1 MRKNTKKD
9 TDFSRNPKT
18 KYQTI
23 TIMIKQKLI
32 TKRIEKNKTQEEIAH
47 LLGMTQSQYSRR
59 ESGIT
64 KITKSEWDSLAKI
77 LETNMEAIYEPE
89 DGIYILNSE
98 KSNINPDK
106 HSNDYNNFTLDVMKK
121 YIEKLEYENRYLKSQ
136 LEKFSL

>member
-1 MRKNTKKD
+1 VIFRETQ
-9 TDFSRNPKT
+9 KT

-23 TIMIKQKLI
+23 TTMIKQKLI

-77 LETNMEAIYEPE
+77 LGTNMEAIYEPE
-89 DGIYILNSE
+89 DGIYILNNE
-98 KSNINPDK
+98 KST
-106 HSNDYNNFTLDVMKK
+106 SNTNSQNTDYNNFTLDVMKK

>member
-1 MRKNTKKD
+1 MIFRETQ
-9 TDFSRNPKT
+9 KT

-23 TIMIKQKLI
+23 TTMIKQKLI

-77 LETNMEAIYEPE
+77 LGTNMEAIYEPE
-89 DGIYILNSE
+89 DGIYILNNE
-98 KSNINPDK
+98 KNTSNTN
-106 HSNDYNNFTLDVMKK
+106 SQNSDYNNFTLDVMKK

>member
-1 MRKNTKKD
+1 VIFRETQ
-9 TDFSRNPKT
+9 KT

-23 TIMIKQKLI
+23 TTMIKQKLI

-77 LETNMEAIYEPE
+77 LGTNMEAIYEPE
-89 DGIYILNSE
+89 DGIYILNNE
-98 KSNINPDK
+98 KNTSNTN
-106 HSNDYNNFTLDVMKK
+106 SQNTDYNNFTLDVMKK

>member
-1 MRKNTKKD
+1 MIFRETQ
-9 TDFSRNPKT
+9 KT

-23 TIMIKQKLI
+23 TTMIKQKLI

-77 LETNMEAIYEPE
+77 LGTNMEAIYEPE
-89 DGIYILNSE
+89 DGIYILNNE
-98 KSNINPDK
+98 KNTSNTN
-106 HSNDYNNFTLDVMKK
+106 SQNTDYNNFTLDVMKK

>member
-1 MRKNTKKD
+1 MIFRETQ
-9 TDFSRNPKT
+9 KT

-23 TIMIKQKLI
+23 TTMIKQKLI

-64 KITKSEWDSLAKI
+64 KITKSEWHSLAKI
-77 LETNMEAIYEPE
+77 LGTNMEAIYEPE
-89 DGIYILNSE
+89 DGIYILNNE
-98 KSNINPDK
+98 KST
-106 HSNDYNNFTLDVMKK
+106 SNTNSQNTDYNNFTLDVMKK

>member
-1 MRKNTKKD
+1 MIFRETQ
-9 TDFSRNPKT
+9 KT

-23 TIMIKQKLI
+23 TTMIKQKLI

-77 LETNMEAIYEPE
+77 LGTNMEAIYEPE
-89 DGIYILNSE
+89 DGIYILNNE
-98 KSNINPDK
+98 KST
-106 HSNDYNNFTLDVMKK
+106 SNTNSQNTDYNNFTLDVMKK

>member
-1 MRKNTKKD
+1 
-9 TDFSRNPKT
+9 
-18 KYQTI
+18 
-23 TIMIKQKLI
+23 MIKQKLI

-77 LETNMEAIYEPE
+77 LGTNMEAIYEPE
-89 DGIYILNSE
+89 DGIYILNNE
-98 KSNINPDK
+98 KNTSNTN
-106 HSNDYNNFTLDVMKK
+106 SQNTDYNNFTLDIMKK